1 MRLVLLAALLAGS
14 CAIAGC
20 GVSDPYQA
28 RTSPPVTTATT
39 PGTATHPTTAPS
51 ADDDEATPT
60 LSPLQR
66 DAQQRAERSARAFL
80 RTYLPYSYGQR
91 PGSTIRAATASLR
104 RELARQPPRVSP
116 ALAQSARPRVT
127 SLRATG
133 VTRTRV
139 YVLAQI
145 DDGQRRGIYAT
156 TLTVQRHAGRWLVS
170 EVQ

>member
-1 MRLVLLAALLAGS
+1 MRLALLAALLAGS
-14 CAIAGC
+14 CAIASC
-20 GVSDPYQA
+20 GVSDPYQG
-28 RTSPPVTTATT
+28 RTSPPLTTATA
-39 PGTATHPTTAPS
+39 PGAAANPTTAPS
-51 ADDDEATPT
+51 ADADEAAPA
-60 LSPLQR
+60 LNPLQR
-66 DAQQRAERSARAFL
+66 DAQRRAERAARAFL

-91 PGSTIRAATASLR
+91 PGSAIRAATASLR

-116 ALAQSARPRVT
+116 ALAQSARPRVR

-156 TLTVQRHAGRWLVS
+156 TLTVRLDAGRWLVS

>member
-1 MRLVLLAALLAGS
+1 MRLVLLAALLVGS
-14 CAIAGC
+14 CAVAGC

-28 RTSPPVTTATT
+28 RTSPPATIATAPGVAATT
-39 PGTATHPTTAPS
+39 PS
-51 ADDDEATPT
+51 ADADEAAPA

-66 DAQQRAERSARAFL
+66 DAQRRAERAARAFL

-91 PGSTIRAATASLR
+91 PGSAIRAATASLR

-116 ALAQSARPRVT
+116 ALAQSARPRVR

-133 VTRTRV
+133 VTRARV

-156 TLTVQRHAGRWLVS
+156 TLTVQLYASRWLVS

>member
-1 MRLVLLAALLAGS
+1 MRHVLLAALLIGS
-14 CAIAGC
+14 CAVAGC
-20 GVSDPYQA
+20 GVSDPYQG
-28 RTSPPVTTATT
+28 RTSPPVTTATA
-39 PGTATHPTTAPS
+39 PGAGTNPTTAET
-51 ADDDEATPT
+51 DEAASA

-66 DAQQRAERSARAFL
+66 DAQRRAERAARVFL

-91 PGSTIRAATASLR
+91 PGSAIRAATASLR

-116 ALAQSARPRVT
+116 ALAQSARPRVR

-156 TLTVQRHAGRWLVS
+156 LLTLQRHGSRWLVS

>member
-1 MRLVLLAALLAGS
+1 MRLVLLAALLVSS
-14 CAIAGC
+14 CAVAGC
-20 GVSDPYQA
+20 GVSDPYQG

-39 PGTATHPTTAPS
+39 PGIATHPTTVPS
-51 ADDDEATPT
+51 ADADEAAPA

-66 DAQQRAERSARAFL
+66 DAKDRAERAARAFL

-91 PGSTIRAATASLR
+91 PGSAIRAATASLR
-104 RELARQPPRVSP
+104 RELARQSPRVSP
-116 ALAQSARPRVT
+116 ALAQSARPRVK

-156 TLTVQRHAGRWLVS
+156 TLTVRLRAGHWLVS
-170 EVQ
+170 EVR